1 MNALVTISQT
11 ALTALF
17 IVAGGTKL
25 ALSYE
30 RFVELP
36 SQGWAHDFR
45 PGHVRL
51 IGLFE
56 VGAAV
61 ASAVSLLS
69 GSARG
74 LAAAA
79 AVAMALVMAGAM
91 SNHLR
96 RSEYANMLGNTAWL
110 AVALFVASAQY
121 RGLVA

>member
-1 MNALVTISQT
+1 MNTLVTISQI
-11 ALTALF
+11 ALTVLF
-17 IVAGGTKL
+17 IVAGVTKL

-36 SQGWAHDFR
+36 SQGWAHGFR

-51 IGLFE
+51 IGLLE

-69 GSARG
+69 GSVRG

-79 AVAMALVMAGAM
+79 SVAMALVMAGAM
-91 SNHLR
+91 STHLR
-96 RSEYANMLGNTAWL
+96 RDEYANMLGNAAWL
-110 AVALFVASAQY
+110 TAALFVASARY
-121 RGLVA
+121 HDLVA

>member
-1 MNALVTISQT
+1 MNTLVTISQT
-11 ALTALF
+11 ALTVLF
-17 IVAGGTKL
+17 VVAGVAKL

-45 PGHVRL
+45 PSHVRL
-51 IGLFE
+51 IGLLE

-69 GSARG
+69 GPARG
-74 LAAAA
+74 LAATAS
-79 AVAMALVMAGAM
+79 VAMALVMAGAM
-91 SNHLR
+91 STHLR

-110 AVALFVASAQY
+110 AAALFVASAQY
-121 RGLVA
+121 HALVA